1 MAPKKEKSKTS
12 AKTVDAESGGNS
24 LLDDLLTEAKFE
36 PSDEGYSDVR
46 SAVDYVIRQSV
57 SSSENYRKIDKLAI
71 ERMIAEID
79 GKISVQL
86 NEVLHHDE
94 FKKLE
99 SAWRGLE
106 YMVDRVDFSQDIR
119 IGVLN
124 ASKDDLVDDFE
135 DASLVTQSNLYHRV
149 YTKELG
155 TYGGK
160 PYGLIC
166 ANYEFGCGAE
176 DIQLLRQFSAIGAMA
191 HAPFI
196 ANTSP
201 TFFGRDKKDFF
212 DLPKIRELD
221 TLFEMPQYARWRSFR
236 ESEDSRNVGLCMPRF
251 LLRLPYG
258 ETGKRVRS
266 FDFEEDVAGKP
277 ENYCWGNSSMAFA
290 TRVADSFA
298 KYRWCPNIIGP
309 KSGGTVGDLPK
320 PEMPSA
326 AGKEHDIPVEVQI
339 SDRRE
344 WELAGQ
350 GFIPLVFQKETDRAC
365 FFSANSVQKPKVFR
379 DDEQGKVDQLNY
391 ELGTKL
397 PYMFIISRIAHHLK
411 IRQREL
417 LGGDMDR
424 GQLERELNEWIQQYV
439 VNMNNPSKR
448 VRQRKPLR
456 EANVSVEEIP
466 GHPGRYRS
474 HLKIRPHFQYQQA
487 NFTLSLVGKIDE

>member
-1 MAPKKEKSKTS
+1 MASKKDSKKANS
-12 AKTVDAESGGNS
+12 TVVDTEEGAS
-24 LLDDLLTEAKFE
+24 LLDELLTEAKFE
-36 PSDEGYSDVR
+36 PGDEGYSDVR

-57 SSSENYRKIDKLAI
+57 SSSENYRKIDKMAI

-79 GKISVQL
+79 GKISVQI
-86 NEVLHHDE
+86 NEVLHHQD
-94 FKKLE
+94 FQKLE

-106 YMVDRVDFSQDIR
+106 YMVDRVDFSQNIR

-124 ASKDDLVDDFE
+124 ATKDELVDDFE
-135 DASLVTQSNLYHRV
+135 DASLVTQSDLYRRV

-166 ANYEFGCGAE
+166 ANYDFGHGAE
-176 DIQLLRQFSAIGAMA
+176 DIQLLRQFAAIGAMA

-196 ANTSP
+196 TNASP
-201 TFFGRDKKDFF
+201 TFFGKDKSDFF

-221 TLFEMPQYARWRSFR
+221 TLFEQPQYARWHSFR
-236 ESEDSRNVGLCMPRF
+236 ESDDSRNVGLCLPKF

-258 ETGKRVRS
+258 ESGQRVRS
-266 FDFEEDVAGKP
+266 FDFEEDVGGKP
-277 ENYCWGNSSMAFA
+277 ENYCWGNSSIAFA

-309 KSGGTVGDLPK
+309 QSGGKVSNLPK

-365 FFSANSVQKPKVFR
+365 FFSANSVQKPKKFR
-379 DDEQGKVDQLNY
+379 DDEKGKLDQMNY

-424 GQLERELNEWIQQYV
+424 VTLERELNEWIQQYV
-439 VNMNNPSKR
+439 VNMNNPSKKI
-448 VRQRKPLR
+448 RQRKPLR
-456 EANVSVEEIP
+456 EAKVSVEEIP
-466 GHPGRYRS
+466 GHPGRFRS